1 MTFVSSAGARIPH
14 AKFTP
19 IDIAVF
25 SLPGGTHSATV
36 AGVESV
42 GWQTVAGVPGT
53 INKFGPGAFDEVQNT
68 WLTSLSVAA
77 PSAPPGYMLYA
88 DALTKTFVIR
98 ATTLSV
104 TPPASGGTDV
114 WRNLASVWQWW
125 VNSGGSPGE
134 VVTSTILLEIAEDV
148 SGTPGP
154 VLASG
159 EYTMTIT
166 RS

>member
-14 AKFTP
+14 GKAVP

-36 AGVESV
+36 PGVDSI
-42 GWQTVAGVPGT
+42 GWGTVAGVPGT
-53 INKFGPGAFDEVQNT
+53 INKLGPGVASASQGS
-68 WLTSLSVAA
+68 WLTSLSGDA
-77 PSAPPGYMLYA
+77 PSAPPGYMLYSA
-88 DALTKTFVIR
+88 ALAKTFVIR
-98 ATTLSV
+98 ATTV
-104 TPPASGGTDV
+104 GGTPPATGGMGI
-114 WRNLASVWQWW
+114 WRNMTSQWSW
-125 VNSGGSPGE
+125 FVNAGGSPGE

-148 SGTPGP
+148 SGTPGD

-159 EYTMTIT
+159 QYTMTIT

>member
-14 AKFTP
+14 AKFVP

-36 AGVESV
+36 AGVDSI
-42 GWQTVAGVPGT
+42 GWGTGAGVPGT
-53 INKFGPGAFDEVQNT
+53 INKLGPGVASAAQNT

-77 PSAPPGYMLYA
+77 PSAPPGYVLYA

-98 ATTLSV
+98 ATTV
-104 TPPASGGTDV
+104 GPTPPATGGMGIWHNMT
-114 WRNLASVWQWW
+114 SQWDW
-125 VNSGGSPGE
+125 LVNAGGSPGE